1 MANAASVP
9 STTEITVESSATRS
23 DTQMA
28 FWMLVLPM
36 KSSYQL
42 SVKPPQRPTL
52 RSALKENTT
61 SRAMGA

>member
-1 MANAASVP
+1 MASAARVP
-9 STTEITVESSATRS
+9 STTEITVDSSATRS

-61 SRAMGA
+61 SRAIGA